1 MVLLVTE
8 QEFSRR
14 FAIAI
19 RRWRGRLNMEVEE
32 FAEFVGI
39 GERTIY
45 YYEQGRRMPQLYTA
59 MLIAEKL
66 GISLDDLL
74 RGE

>member
-1 MVLLVTE
+1 MTE
-8 QEFSRR
+8 QDFLRR

-19 RRWRGRLNMEVEE
+19 RRWRSRLNMDVKE
-32 FAEFVGI
+32 FADFI
-39 GERTIY
+39 GASERTIY
-45 YYEQGRRMPQLYTA
+45 YYECGRCMPNLYTA

-66 GISLDDLL
+66 GVSLDGLI

>member
-1 MVLLVTE
+1 MLLVTE

-14 FAIAI
+14 FGLAI
-19 RRWRGRLNMEVEE
+19 RRWRGRLNMDVKE
-32 FAEFVGI
+32 FAEFVGTS
-39 GERTIY
+39 ERTIY
-45 YYEQGRRMPQLYTA
+45 YYEHGRCMPQLYTA

-66 GISLDDLL
+66 GTSLDCLL